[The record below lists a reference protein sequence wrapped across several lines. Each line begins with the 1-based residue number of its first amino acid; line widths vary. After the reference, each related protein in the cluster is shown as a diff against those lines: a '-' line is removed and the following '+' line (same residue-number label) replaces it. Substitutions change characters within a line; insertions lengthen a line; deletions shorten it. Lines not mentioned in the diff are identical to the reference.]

1 MFFTMFGL
9 IFGQVFTLFI
19 LVACG
24 FLLGKLKVMN
34 DAAAS
39 AIAVIC
45 LYVAMPCAIA
55 LSFYNTA
62 LAPREEI
69 IGVLRE
75 LLFCFVAFAAAHLIM
90 IFSARAMF
98 CKAPADKNNVMRLAA
113 VYTNCGFFS
122 LPVVEALSD
131 SHKGTLYV
139 GVYLAVFNLLYW
151 THGIKLLNPR
161 VKINAKRLFLNP
173 GIIGVFI
180 GLCFMGLALAGV
192 SLSTVS
198 TNTVGAT
205 LFRTMNYLSAMNT
218 PLPMLLIGY
227 YLSKT
232 NFLAALKDGFAHFT
246 VIVRMIVFPTLFL
259 FAFYAV
265 GMRGLMLVAAVCV
278 LGAPVSSSASMLTE
292 RYGQNTAF
300 TVQVI
305 SVSMLLS
312 LITLPLLLALA
323 QTLG

>member
-1 MFFTMFGL
+1 MFGL
-9 IFGQVFTLFI
+9 IFGQVFTLFL

-24 FLLGKLKVMN
+24 FVLGKMKIIN
-34 DAAAS
+34 S
-39 AIAVIC
+39 QSSQAIATVC

-62 LAPREEI
+62 LSPRAEI
-69 IGVLRE
+69 ISVLRE
-75 LLFCFVAFAAAHLIM
+75 LLFCFIAFLVAHVIM
-90 IFSARAMF
+90 ILSSRAMF
-98 CKAPADKNNVMRLAA
+98 QKAPKDKNNVMRLAA

-122 LPVVEALSD
+122 LPVIAALSD

-151 THGIKLLNPR
+151 THGIKLLSPE

-173 GIIGVFI
+173 GMIGVLA
-180 GLCFMGLALAGV
+180 GLGFMGIALTGL
-192 SLSTVS
+192 SLSAIT
-198 TNTVGAT
+198 THTVGAT
-205 LFRTMNYLSAMNT
+205 VFRAVEYLSALNT

-232 NFLAALKDGFAHFT
+232 DFFAALKDGFAHLT
-246 VIVRMIVFPTLFL
+246 VIIRMVVFPTLFL

-265 GMRGLMLVAAVCV
+265 GMRGLMLIASVCV

-292 RYGQNTAF
+292 RYGQNTTF

-305 SVSMLLS
+305 SVSMILS
-312 LITLPLLLALA
+312 LITLPLLLTIA
-323 QTLG
+323 QILG